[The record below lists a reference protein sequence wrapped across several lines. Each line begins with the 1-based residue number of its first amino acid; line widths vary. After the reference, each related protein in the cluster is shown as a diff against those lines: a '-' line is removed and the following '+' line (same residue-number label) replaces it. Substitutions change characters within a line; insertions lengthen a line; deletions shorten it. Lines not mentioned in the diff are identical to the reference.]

1 MSNFWND
8 EMQTL
13 LENVK
18 FDKEEKTVEFGTCPI
33 CGERVTIYDG
43 LLDGSYMMNGYYI
56 QCNCGLEFSIGEC
69 TLEELATAWNVRKPI
84 QEIIEK
90 LESSSFWTRSTFDED
105 GYSND
110 DSEEVVYLDRAIE
123 VVKEVV
129 GEMNE

>member
-8 EMQTL
+8 EMQNL
-13 LENVK
+13 LESVK
-18 FDKEEKTVEFGTCPI
+18 FDKEEKTVHFDRCPI
-33 CGERVTIYDG
+33 CGEKITIYDG
-43 LLDGSYMMNGYYI
+43 TLDDNYMNGYYI
-56 QCNCGLEFSIGEC
+56 QCECGLEFSIGEC

-110 DSEEVVYLDRAIE
+110 DSEEVVYLDSAIE
-123 VVKEVV
+123 VVKEV